1 MLESGS
7 GKGERKAVEINHSNP
22 DFDIAG
28 GCGSYYLYK
37 GQVGGNDEMNQEV
50 LLDIRHLQKGY
61 KNFPVLKDVTFQCR
75 KGRILGLIGK
85 NGAGKTTLMKSV
97 LGLNTNYQG
106 TILFDGKKLN
116 PSDGNMKARMGSL
129 VDVVFYEDMTAW
141 QNMKV
146 AVMLTDSVPLSEQKS
161 RIEELLSFVG
171 LTEAKNKC
179 VRNFS
184 FGMKQRLALAQSLL
198 TRPEILILDEP
209 FVGLDPIGIE
219 EVKDLLRSLCREN
232 QTAIIF
238 SSHQL
243 TEVCDLADDIAVLND
258 GVIKYADTYMNLK
271 KSGASLI
278 ELMR

>member
-1 MLESGS
+1 
-7 GKGERKAVEINHSNP
+7 
-22 DFDIAG
+22 
-28 GCGSYYLYK
+28 
-37 GQVGGNDEMNQEV
+37 MNQEV

-75 KGRILGLIGK
+75 EGRILGLIGK
-85 NGAGKTTLMKSV
+85 NGAGKTTLMKSI
-97 LGLNTNYQG
+97 LGLNVNYHG
-106 TILFDGKKLN
+106 TILFDGKELC
-116 PSDGNMKARMGSL
+116 PSDGKVKKKMGSL

-146 AVMLTDSVPLSEQKS
+146 AMMLTSSAPSSEQKR
-161 RIEELLSFVG
+161 RIDELLSFVG
-171 LTEAKNKC
+171 LTQAKNKC

-184 FGMKQRLALAQSLL
+184 FGMKQRLALAQSLI
-198 TRPEILILDEP
+198 TRPKILILDEP

-219 EVKDLLRSLCREN
+219 EVKELLRSLCREN

-243 TEVCDLADDIAVLND
+243 TEVGDLADDIVVLND
-258 GVIKYADTYMNLK
+258 GEIKYSGTYEKLK
-271 KSGASLI
+271 KSGKSLI